1 MTRYNPAI
9 TAQKTVA
16 AGGVGAVGVIVEIVA
31 DKLLPGWFPGGSIT
45 TALYVLWAGFQNWRK
60 NK

>member
-1 MTRYNPAI
+1 MNDYSPKI
-9 TAQKTVA
+9 TAQKAGSA
-16 AGGVGAVGVIVEIVA
+16 AGVGSVGIIVEIVV